1 MKLESHYRSWW
12 RPVTTCSWASS
23 WPIPRPSIPVTT
35 HRECSKIKS
44 SFTVQEQDHS
54 QLWLWDRFRQSQKLV
69 LRWKP
74 RRDRKCLRLQQ
85 QKIRIILVVNTK
97 ILKRYRKGSCT
108 ESGVKSSDLLNKFE
122 DEPVY
127 DLIDGKF
134 DPDESISEPMKVFV
148 ASISQTKE
156 SG

>member
-1 MKLESHYRSWW
+1 L
-12 RPVTTCSWASS
+12 RP
-23 WPIPRPSIPVTT
+23 
-35 HRECSKIKS
+35 
-44 SFTVQEQDHS
+44 
-54 QLWLWDRFRQSQKLV
+54 
-69 LRWKP
+69 
-74 RRDRKCLRLQQ
+74 QQ